1 MCEERT
7 ELKEP
12 NETRKVVG
20 SFFRFIGLQSSMKLS
35 ESLSLVLILFTYFD
49 TAEGLTAAPQPY
61 TGLGKSSIDAATLKK
76 YAPPGLPATATRQ
89 IEAMLDVRS
98 PGLGTIGPD
107 GKQLFFGWG
116 ITGVAQV
123 WRIDGAQKFPVQVTG
138 GQDATAIVGISPNGK
153 YLVLSRDR
161 QGEENPGLYIQPTS
175 GGALQIIQHQPGV
188 QTAFSFISDD
198 SRHIYFRANDIK
210 PDSFAIYRYDLKTK
224 QKQIVFSEP
233 GFWAISDALPTGKL
247 LLVKVTGSRSREYYT
262 FDEKNKQLDP
272 LLGQGESEE
281 YEVQFGAKP
290 GEFLVLTPKF
300 GEFRR
305 LYGYV
310 NGKYTAISPDMPMD
324 VSGFEIDYPRQRIVY
339 NINDRGYQRLRVMD
353 ARTFRSIALPEFEG
367 ADNVYAGTISRNGRF
382 MTIGVETGKAPRT
395 SYVYDW
401 SSGKLTQWV
410 LPSIPEVDANRFIG
424 ASLDAYPARDGTKIP
439 MFVWRSPK
447 CQQQSCPVVVHFHGG
462 PEAQS
467 TAGFNKIAQ
476 MFVDAGFIY
485 VEPNVRG
492 SDGYGKTWLNADNGA
507 KRLQV
512 VSDIADC
519 ALYIRKAWQ
528 VNGKAPKIGIMG
540 WSYGGYATLIGMTK
554 FAGSYDAG
562 VSLVGISNLLSF
574 LQNTAP
580 ARRQLRTT
588 EYGDPQRDR
597 DALTALSPITYID
610 RLQAPLLII
619 QGANDPR
626 VPVGEA
632 VQIQLAL
639 EKRKIPSQLIIFA
652 DEGHGSAKRSNQV
665 LEIGHT
671 LDFFRQHL
679 QGIDLKSK

>member
-1 MCEERT
+1 
-7 ELKEP
+7 
-12 NETRKVVG
+12 
-20 SFFRFIGLQSSMKLS
+20 MKLYRC
-35 ESLSLVLILFTYFD
+35 LVLVVALSIAYGTCSQKVI
-49 TAEGLTAAPQPY
+49 AAPQSY

-76 YAPPGLPATATRQ
+76 YAPTSLPETATRQ
-89 IEAMLDVRS
+89 IESMLDVRS
-98 PGLGTIGPD
+98 PGLGIISPD
-107 GKQLFFGWG
+107 GKQLFFSWG
-116 ITGVAQV
+116 ITGVVQI

-138 GQDATAIVGISPNGK
+138 GQDATTIEGISPNGK

-161 QGEENPGLYIQPTS
+161 QGEENPGLYVQSTS
-175 GGALQIIQHQPGV
+175 GGPLQVIQHQAGV
-188 QTAFSFISDD
+188 QTDFSFISDD
-198 SRHIYFRANDIK
+198 SRSIYFIANDIK
-210 PDSFAIYRYDLKTK
+210 PDSYAIYRYDFETK
-224 QKQIVFSEP
+224 QKKLIFSEA
-233 GFWAISDALPTGKL
+233 GFWGIADALPTGKL
-247 LLVKVTGSRSREYYT
+247 LLVKVTGSLSREYYA
-262 FDEKNKQLDP
+262 FDESSKQLTP
-272 LLGQGESEE
+272 LLGQGEREE
-281 YEVQFGAKP
+281 YEVKFGATP
-290 GEFLVLTPKF
+290 DELIVLTPKF

-305 LYGYV
+305 LYRYM
-310 NGKYTAISPDMPMD
+310 NGKFNAVTPEMPMD

-339 NINDRGYQRLRVMD
+339 SLNDRGYRRIKAMD
-353 ARTFRSIALPEFEG
+353 ARTFRPIVLPQFEG
-367 ADNVYAGTISRNGRF
+367 ADNVFAGKISRDGRY
-382 MTIGVETGKAPRT
+382 MTIGVETGKTPRT

-401 SSGKLTQWV
+401 SSNKLTQWV
-410 LPSIPEVDANRFIG
+410 LPSIPEVDASQFIG
-424 ASLDAYPARDGTKIP
+424 ASLQSYPARDGTKIP

-476 MFVDAGFIY
+476 MFVNAGFVY

-512 VSDIADC
+512 VTDIEDC

-528 VNGKAPKIGIMG
+528 VNSKVPKIGVMG
-540 WSYGGYATLIGMTK
+540 WSYGGYSALMGMTK

-562 VSLVGISNLLSF
+562 VSLVGMSNLLSF

-580 ARRQLRTT
+580 ARRQLRIT

-597 DALTALSPITYID
+597 DALIALSPITYID

-632 VQIQLAL
+632 VQIQNAL
-639 EKRKIPSQLIIFA
+639 EKRQIPSRLIVFA

-671 LDFFRQHL
+671 IDFFRQHL
-679 QGIDLKSK
+679 QGGGVKTSRKESKM